1 MERFG
6 CGVVRRTPSWI
17 SPLEGMPSAQVKR
30 SPFTPATVALASA
43 RRCIEVTRSRPVAA
57 PFESTGLSP
66 YRPPAGFG
74 AVRMCIVCGPNRV
87 NWSRFS
93 YVTPGI
99 SSCCA
104 PAAGDAKMP
113 ASRPKRIAFL
123 SMDPG

>member
-93 YVTPGI
+93 
-99 SSCCA
+99 
-104 PAAGDAKMP
+104 
-113 ASRPKRIAFL
+113 
-123 SMDPG
+123 